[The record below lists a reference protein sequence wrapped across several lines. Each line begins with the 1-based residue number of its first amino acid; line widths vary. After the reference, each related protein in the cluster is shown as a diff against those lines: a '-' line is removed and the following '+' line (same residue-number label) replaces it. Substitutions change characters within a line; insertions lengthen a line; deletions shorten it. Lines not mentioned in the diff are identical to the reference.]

1 MSVSVSV
8 GDSNSNI
15 SVSNSNSNISVSDS
29 KSYISNISDK
39 VDMIMRQTDY
49 TKTTAE
55 EKLAEYK
62 DDATQVIRAYLNGGK
77 TITPSHPKLST
88 NQQIYKEIRGMMDDA
103 ALNYQLKKAKEAEGE
118 PQ

>member
-15 SVSNSNSNISVSDS
+15 SVSNSNSNISDS

-77 TITPSHPKLST
+77 TITPSLPKLST

>member
-15 SVSNSNSNISVSDS
+15 SDSNSNISVSVSDS

-77 TITPSHPKLST
+77 TITPSLPKLST